1 MNAPTV
7 KELVYVATSLSSL
20 SRALLIMMTG
30 LGVALILSPISET
43 LAKEGR
49 AMIVATFVF
58 APFFWAFLTIDCWR
72 EATKQGASGHT
83 WRLFLFL
90 ATLTLLSV
98 ISLMPAKSTSYTYY
112 IPLGF
117 TFFLS
122 VIAPVILFSVL
133 GVALFRVGA
142 LKKYFGL
149 TDG

>member
-7 KELVYVATSLSSL
+7 KELVYVATSLNFA
-20 SRALLIMMTG
+20 SRALLIIMTG
-30 LGVALILSPISET
+30 TGAVLILSLISEM
-43 LAKEGR
+43 LAGVGR
-49 AMIVATFVF
+49 AMIVATFVS
-58 APFFWAFLTIDCWR
+58 APFFWAFLTIDSWR

-90 ATLTLLSV
+90 ATLTLLSA

-122 VIAPVILFSVL
+122 VIAPVILFFVL
-133 GVALFRVGA
+133 GVALFKVGA

-149 TDG
+149 TDD